1 MSVNIQTLVEKYN
14 TPLYVYDFNNITNRY
29 DELKD
34 AFGGKKSLV
43 AYAVKSNSNLAVIR
57 HPWCWG

>member
-1 MSVNIQTLVEKYN
+1 MSVEIQTLVEKYD

-34 AFGGKKSLV
+34 AFGGKKSLW
-43 AYAVKSNSNLAVIR
+43 LMQ
-57 HPWCWG
+57 